1 MQTVSFETL
10 IVFMVVLVLVGL
22 AMALWLIFSIRQ
34 ERRKKRPPAA
44 VAEPAEQSPSSLPAA
59 PSEPVA
65 VLPPAAEEPAPSH
78 QPAPTPLAQTRE
90 PVPGDVLLMR
100 VLRDS
105 EGFLVVEVDGQ
116 RYRRLFD
123 IRDGEVGQRVLN
135 IINRLAAFSKG
146 RESRVP
152 LPPSPQPAQEVP
164 QVPAPTLP
172 SPPVDEIVER
182 QSQAFLDNLQ
192 QQPQTQRKK
201 SRITADPVPFRQR
214 SEARDSLIS
223 LNLAAEIDQLLQI
236 RIKASPE
243 FSQRFI
249 HVDTAPD
256 GGLRFRVDDG
266 RYSGIDEIP
275 DPQVQALM
283 RDTIAE
289 WEARR

>member
-1 MQTVSFETL
+1 MQTVSFGTL
-10 IVFMVVLVLVGL
+10 IGFMVVLVLIGL
-22 AMALWLIFSIRQ
+22 GLVLWLTFSVRQ
-34 ERRKKRPPAA
+34 ERRKKERPPATA
-44 VAEPAEQSPSSLPAA
+44 ARPTEQATLSPPATPP
-59 PSEPVA
+59 EPVA
-65 VLPPAAEEPAPSH
+65 ALPPAAEEPAPVR
-78 QPAPTPLAQTRE
+78 QPPPTPLAQTRE

-100 VLRDS
+100 VLRDR
-105 EGFLVVEVDGQ
+105 EGLLVVEVDGQ

-135 IINRLAAFSKG
+135 IINLLAAFSKG

-152 LPPSPQPAQEVP
+152 LPPSPQPVQEVP
-164 QVPAPTLP
+164 QAPAPTLP
-172 SPPVDEIVER
+172 PADAVVEKE
-182 QSQAFLDNLQ
+182 SQAFLDQLQ
-192 QQPQTQRKK
+192 QQAQPKK
-201 SRITADPVPFRQR
+201 TRITTDPVPFRPR
-214 SEARDSLIS
+214 NEARDGLIS

-236 RIKASPE
+236 RVKASPE

-283 RDTIAE
+283 RATIAE